1 MPAGGAARALVL
13 AFARCGTP
21 EPGLCSQ
28 MIAVGSAL
36 LDEEQFT

>member
-13 AFARCGTP
+13 AFARRGTP
-21 EPGLCSQ
+21 EPGLYSQ